1 MTTRLPSLIVW
12 VVLALAHPVAA
23 PALDFDLRLDRLS
36 EAFQLLPETDRGTVD
51 EVLAMLKKGDHQEA
65 LRRLNMLNQTNPE
78 NSSLRVLTAYGL
90 LQVGNLLGA
99 FDEARKAERAS
110 NGNAYK
116 CWFLSKVA
124 LINGDTMACR
134 RELGHVKDSK
144 DKGLRQEV
152 KQVEEQLKKRRG

>member
-1 MTTRLPSLIVW
+1 MNKLTILAVW
-12 VVLALAHPVAA
+12 TLLACPVAA
-23 PALDFDLRLDRLS
+23 PALDFELRLDRLS
-36 EAFQLLPETDRGTVD
+36 EAFQLLPEADRGTVD
-51 EVLAMLKKGDHQEA
+51 EVLALLKKGDHQEA
-65 LRRLNMLNQTNPE
+65 LKRLNVLNRMNPE

-99 FDEARKAERAS
+99 FDEARKAEKAS

-134 RELGHVKDSK
+134 RELNHVKGSK
-144 DKGLRQEV
+144 DKGLQQEV
-152 KQVEEQLKKRRG
+152 KQVQNQLKKQKG

>member
-1 MTTRLPSLIVW
+1 MTRLTSLLVC
-12 VVLALAHPVAA
+12 VLLALAQPVAA

-36 EAFQLLPETDRGTVD
+36 EAFQLLPDADRGTVD
-51 EVLAMLKKGDHQEA
+51 EVLALLKKGEHQEA
-65 LRRLNMLNQTNPE
+65 LKRLNTLNQANPE

-124 LINGDTMACR
+124 LLNGDTMACR
-134 RELGHVKDSK
+134 RELNHVKATK
-144 DKGLRQEV
+144 DKDLRQEV
-152 KQVEEQLKKRRG
+152 KQVEEQLQKRKG